1 MQVTN
6 GEFTISTDKARLDIP
21 LIHQFLSTQSY
32 WAVGIPYETVRK
44 SIENAF
50 CFGVYAG
57 EKQVGFARVIT
68 DFATTAY
75 IGDVFILPDY
85 RKNGLS
91 KWLVE
96 TMTSHPDLQ
105 GFRRWILA
113 TADAHTL
120 YEKYGFVVIQHPER
134 WMEKHNPN
142 VYNKQTD

>member
-32 WAVGIPYETVRK
+32 WAVGIPYETVQK
-44 SIENAF
+44 SVENAL

-57 EKQVGFARVIT
+57 KTQVGFARVIT

-120 YEKYGFVVIQHPER
+120 YEKYGFVVVQHPER

-142 VYNKQTD
+142 VYKKQKD